1 MINKVREKVQQFLVE
16 MLDLKDKEEGVRVI
30 GICNS
35 NGGWVAE
42 AEVVE
47 KNRRLPGHHLFET
60 KRYRVKLNADQE
72 VDAFEQVENKEDQ
85 EEEE

>member
-16 MLDLKDKEEGVRVI
+16 MLDLKDEGEGVRVI
-30 GICNS
+30 GISKS

-42 AEVVE
+42 AEVAE
-47 KNRRLPGHHLFET
+47 KNRRLPGHRLFET
-60 KRYRVKLNADQE
+60 KRYTVKLNSDQE